1 MIVRRAEFKVE
12 CAGVSHAPRK
22 CWAFA
27 ACALLCTLALGAC
40 ITEREEP
47 RKGMR
52 VRPGQS
58 GGTAS
63 DIAAFANAGSAGTN
77 KAVAQGELPVGPVG
91 RPATT
96 AAVLSSRVVVGVVP
110 LGSIVYDGQVLPVVS
125 PDGNLIAVQEGDPLA
140 WEVLAAMPEQKPP
153 VSTRL
158 VVYDIRATPAKR
170 VELPEL
176 PLDAGLV
183 LGRSTDARGFLVES
197 VREDGAR
204 WIGRAAWA
212 SGRVEWLAMGRD
224 VCAHGVLTPQGE
236 LVYSRRALGSLTGE
250 LVLRREDGQEF
261 VRRDSGG
268 SYDLCVVSDD
278 GNHLVAFSRGGTG
291 TDAEAISL
299 LEESPGKRR
308 FGSTISRR
316 RVVDSIDPA
325 TVFQMVAGLQGPV
338 PMAGSAE
345 GEKRGV
351 FAAFMHP
358 PLKRMVVFDAVQG
371 AFLPLSPDSVSAVRW
386 SGNGSAGY
394 FCTTP
399 KDLVFAMEPK
409 ADAMAV
415 PGAKRT
421 DARVLATPLVARATS
436 NAERGLVVIG
446 PMKGDPFRLA
456 ISAVRVGMPEE

>member
-1 MIVRRAEFKVE
+1 MGRVFGEHKSMGTNRGTLRGGAT
-12 CAGVSHAPRK
+12 
-22 CWAFA
+22 
-27 ACALLCTLALGAC
+27 LLSAVLCVLALGAC
-40 ITEREEP
+40 VTEREEP
-47 RKGMR
+47 RHGMR

-63 DIAAFANAGSAGTN
+63 DIAAFANSGSAGAG
-77 KAVAQGELPVGPVG
+77 KPVARGDIPAGPVG

-110 LGSIVYDGQVLPVVS
+110 LGSVVYDGQVLPLVS

-140 WEVLAAMPEQKPP
+140 WEVLAALPEQKPP
-153 VSTRL
+153 TSTRL
-158 VVYDIRATPAKR
+158 VVYDIRSTPARR

-176 PLDAGLV
+176 PTEAGLV

-197 VREDGAR
+197 IREDGSR

-250 LVLRREDGQEF
+250 LVLRREDGEEF
-261 VRRDSGG
+261 TRRDPGG
-268 SYDLCVVSDD
+268 SFDLCVVADD
-278 GNHLVAFSRGGTG
+278 GGHVVAFSRGGTG

-299 LEESPGKRR
+299 REDAIGTRR
-308 FGSTISRR
+308 FGATISRR
-316 RVVDSIDPA
+316 RVVDSVDPA
-325 TVFQMVAGLQGPV
+325 MVFQMVAGLQGPLPLV
-338 PMAGSAE
+338 GASAGARR
-345 GEKRGV
+345 GE

-371 AFLPLSPDSVSAVRW
+371 AFLPLAPDSVSAVRW
-386 SGNGSAGY
+386 SGDGSSGY

-399 KDLVFAMEPK
+399 KDLVFSLEPR
-409 ADAMAV
+409 ADAIST

-421 DARVLATPLVARATS
+421 DARVLATPLVPRATM
-436 NAERGLVVIG
+436 NGERGLIVIG

-456 ISAVRVGMPEE
+456 ISAIRVGVPEE